1 MSDVYYHLFLMSVT
15 AAALYLI
22 LRLLSKWTQKHFTAT
37 WHYYSH
43 VLIYTFFIIPYFKLV
58 SALNLMI
65 PETVQNKLEIQSF
78 VVPIQNMIRESSIP
92 VVIPDGGRLI
102 VTDQMSNEASHSVFN
117 LLSIIPHVFVAGTI
131 VFLAVTIVQNLKIHR
146 RIFSFCEETDDPDIL
161 RELSASKRKLGLSI
175 GIPVYLSPYFSSPF
189 LYGIFKPRIVLPAA
203 MEFTTEEYR
212 QVFLH
217 ELTHYKRRDTW
228 LKCLLI
234 GINAL
239 HWFNPFAYMA
249 RRYID
254 RYCELSCDEQI
265 VQTMNSTE
273 RRRYCELLLNV
284 LWNAADQKVKLY
296 SAFSDQRS
304 YLERR
309 INMILKNEGSKKK
322 KSVRMLAIFLTV
334 SLALVGTGVVYAGS
348 EKEKGHIE
356 DLTRF
361 NLNTSS
367 GDGAVTANGKGT
379 VTFGTIQDGSRRVN
393 ILKEKGDGEVS
404 TIGDGTDRVSFNSTG
419 DLKRVNLAESN
430 GDGEISL
437 STRSSIAQFLDTLP
451 KNALNSPD
459 AKVAKSDVKNE
470 TSSSTQQ
477 ISGNLNQGKGY
488 NNKNLTLANGASISF
503 TATWDT
509 QQDFQVGIYS
519 HETGETYYETLSGG
533 SDSVTFDVLISG
545 EYSIYVGNPA
555 SKTVRWSVS
564 YSVN

>member
-1 MSDVYYHLFLMSVT
+1 M
-15 AAALYLI
+15 
-22 LRLLSKWTQKHFTAT
+22 
-37 WHYYSH
+37 
-43 VLIYTFFIIPYFKLV
+43 
-58 SALNLMI
+58 
-65 PETVQNKLEIQSF
+65 
-78 VVPIQNMIRESSIP
+78 
-92 VVIPDGGRLI
+92 
-102 VTDQMSNEASHSVFN
+102 TDQMSNEASHSVFN

-131 VFLAVTIVQNLKIHR
+131 FFLAVTIVQNLKIHR

-393 ILKEKGDGEVS
+393 ILKEKGDGE
-404 TIGDGTDRVSFNSTG
+404 
-419 DLKRVNLAESN
+419 
-430 GDGEISL
+430 ISL